1 MVGIDDVAAL
11 FGDSPVTDRASSKST
26 RVFFSGYFIPH
37 PQMNGI
43 RNWSAEVPTLRDRE
57 TWTEASVDV

>member
-26 RVFFSGYFIPH
+26 RVFISGG
-37 PQMNGI
+37 MNI
-43 RNWSAEVPTLRDRE
+43 LFPILNERDTILE
-57 TWTEASVDV
+57 C